1 MHKLTALLRPVYLLG
16 LLGTAHFT
24 HAQHPGPLLAA
35 HRPAA
40 SRAPGLASP
49 AEATPLALR
58 PNGTPG
64 WVSLVGALPSGAPLT
79 AEVLGTGASPVAS
92 RTWRGLSAG
101 RVQLELNLRSVPAG
115 AYTLALSQNG
125 QQWRLPLA
133 VK

>member
-1 MHKLTALLRPVYLLG
+1 MYLLG
-16 LLGTAHFT
+16 LLGAAHFT
-24 HAQHPGPLLAA
+24 YAQQAKPLLTA

-40 SRAPGLASP
+40 RPAAP

-64 WVSLVGALPSGAPLT
+64 WVSLVDALPSGALLT

-101 RVQLELNLRSVPAG
+101 RVQLELNLRRCRPAPARWPSARTASSG
-115 AYTLALSQNG
+115 TCH
-125 QQWRLPLA
+125 WP
-133 VK
+133 